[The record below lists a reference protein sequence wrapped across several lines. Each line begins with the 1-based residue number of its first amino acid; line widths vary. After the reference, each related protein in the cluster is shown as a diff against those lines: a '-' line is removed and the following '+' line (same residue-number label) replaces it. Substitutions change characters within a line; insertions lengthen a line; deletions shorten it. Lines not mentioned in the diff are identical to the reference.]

1 MSRSNVKI
9 SLGTF
14 ACMGI
19 EAHLGSNLAF
29 GVREA
34 LANYTRQLDSET
46 PPPEIPR
53 FAAGART
60 AEPER
65 SLDLPIDEGTWE
77 ALELEAARQGT
88 TASALAAH
96 SVLVYLAEID
106 RLTPVS
112 AA

>member
-1 MSRSNVKI
+1 
-9 SLGTF
+9 
-14 ACMGI
+14 MGV
-19 EAHLGSNLAF
+19 EDHLGSDLVL

-34 LANYTRQLDSET
+34 LANYTRQLDSES

-53 FAAGART
+53 FAAVGLT
-60 AEPER
+60 AEPEKF
-65 SLDLPIDEGTWE
+65 LDLPVDEETWE

-88 TASALAAH
+88 TASELAAH

-106 RLTPVS
+106 RLTPVN